1 MEFGLKVILALTVV
15 CLLIYLTYY
24 VLKIVNK
31 KMFGRKGEFLKVID
45 MLPLSADSMLVLN
58 EVGDKVILLGKTQ
71 KSITVLK
78 EFTKDQLLNFEEQE
92 HSFKKI
98 IDSQMNS
105 SFDLKDKVLNLYNL
119 IKDSEGKKD
128 DEKK

>member
-15 CLLIYLTYY
+15 CLLIYLIYY

-45 MLPLSADSMLVLN
+45 MLPLSADSMLVLI

-71 KSITVLK
+71 KSITFLK

-128 DEKK
+128 DEEK

>member
-1 MEFGLKVILALTVV
+1 MEIGFRIVLALVTI
-15 CLLIYLTYY
+15 CLLIYITYY
-24 VLKIVNK
+24 VLRIVNK

-45 MLPLSADSMLVLN
+45 LLPLSQDSMLVLV
-58 EVGDKVILLGKTQ
+58 EVGGKILLLGKTQ
-71 KSITVLK
+71 KSITFLK
-78 EFTKDQLLNFEEQE
+78 EFTKDQLFNFEEQE

-98 IDSQMNS
+98 IDNQINS

-119 IKDSEGKKD
+119 IKDSEGKED

>member
-15 CLLIYLTYY
+15 CLLIYLIYY

-45 MLPLSADSMLVLN
+45 MLPLSADSMLVLI

-71 KSITVLK
+71 KSITFLK